1 MNELIQKIDIS
12 PKRRKQLSALLEKT
26 SPEADITHVQKNLDT
41 RFNQIAQAIDL
52 DLQYNT
58 RIIDD
63 LIAWGNATKKPEDIP
78 LIAAKIPGT
87 AHLAQSSEIPSH
99 LLALNPSIINPLVQL
114 NQNSLLRPLVNTA
127 PLLAVAPTPD
137 VVETPD
143 TGNDFENM
151 VEDQNLTKTR

>member
-114 NQNSLLRPLVNTA
+114 NQNTLSPLMTA
-127 PLLAVAPTPD
+127 TPVLAVAPNPD
-137 VVETPD
+137 VVESPG

>member
-1 MNELIQKIDIS
+1 LNELIQKIDIS

-26 SPEADITHVQKNLDT
+26 SPEADITHVQKKLDT
-41 RFNQIAQAIDL
+41 RFDQIAQAIHL
-52 DLQYNT
+52 DLENNT
-58 RIIDD
+58 RVIDD

-114 NQNSLLRPLVNTA
+114 NQNTLSPLMTA
-127 PLLAVAPTPD
+127 TPVLAVAPNPD
-137 VVETPD
+137 VVESPG